1 MGMIR
6 AALAA
11 GTLAF
16 VAWCGAAYFDSGVAY
31 VGGCIG
37 FGTVKQAA
45 NSPQSPAT

>member
-6 AALAA
+6 AVLAT

-31 VGGCIG
+31 ALLEHVAFC
-37 FGTVKQAA
+37 
-45 NSPQSPAT
+45 N